1 MYADDG
7 DDSGDLFKRD
17 FKYYKR
23 KAVRPD
29 LSNVID
35 FERPDEFPVE
45 VHARFQTTPD
55 CSEVGI
61 VSDSEL
67 VCYRVPANRGLLVI
81 PNPFTPRG
89 QRQWVSR
96 ALRSYPKPPNCTNL
110 KVLKPPDTFPAS
122 LRSDDFY
129 KNLRWVTLGLHHD
142 WDTKVYDLENAT
154 SFPSC
159 LRALSK
165 KLATLLGH
173 PGFEPEAAI
182 VNYYAMNSTLS
193 GHVDR
198 SEVDLGSPLFSV
210 SFGQTAVFLVGGATK
225 DVKPTAMF
233 LKSGDVVVMTGESR
247 VAYHAVPLV
256 LPREDGSAPWD
267 YVGEMCGGDDVDGD
281 WSAEA
286 EYLSDH
292 RINLNVRQVF
302 AKS

>member
-1 MYADDG
+1 MSQRGVDEALSYCTAHHAQ
-7 DDSGDLFKRD
+7 
-17 FKYYKR
+17 
-23 KAVRPD
+23 AVVTTATTAAISLKKTSSTTRGKPCGPD

-35 FERPDEFPVE
+35 FERPHEFPVK
-45 VHARFQTTPD
+45 VHARLQTTPD
-55 CSEVGI
+55 CSEVGL
-61 VSDSEL
+61 VDEGEL
-67 VCYRVPANRGLLVI
+67 LCYAVPANRGLFVI

-96 ALRSYPKPPNCTNL
+96 TLRSYPQPPNCTNL
-110 KVLKPPDTFPAS
+110 KTLKPPDVFPAS
-122 LRSDDFY
+122 PQRDDFY

-142 WDTKVYDLENAT
+142 WDSKVSRRCSVTRDSN
-154 SFPSC
+154 P
-159 LRALSK
+159 K
-165 KLATLLGH
+165 
-173 PGFEPEAAI
+173 AAI

-198 SEVDLGSPLFSV
+198 SEFDLSSPLFSV
-210 SFGQTAVFLVGGATK
+210 SFGQTAVFLIGGATK

-256 LPREDGSAPWD
+256 LPREDGGAPWN
-267 YVGEMCGGDDVDGD
+267 YVAEMRGDDDADGD

-286 EYLSDH
+286 EYLANH

-302 AKS
+302 EKS

>member
-1 MYADDG
+1 MYTDDG
-7 DDSGDLFKRD
+7 DDSGDLFKKD

-35 FERPDEFPVE
+35 FERPDEFPVK
-45 VHARFQTTPD
+45 VHARLQTTPD
-55 CSEVGI
+55 CSEVGL
-61 VSDSEL
+61 VDEGEL
-67 VCYRVPANRGLLVI
+67 RCYSVPANRGLLVI

-96 ALRSYPKPPNCTNL
+96 TLRSYPQPPNCTNL
-110 KVLKPPDTFPAS
+110 KALKPPDVFPAS
-122 LRSDDFY
+122 PQRDDFY

-142 WDTKVYDLENAT
+142 WDSKVYDLENAT
-154 SFPSC
+154 AFPSC
-159 LRALSK
+159 LSALAK

-173 PGFEPEAAI
+173 TGFEPEAAI

-198 SEVDLGSPLFSV
+198 SEFDLSSPLFSV
-210 SFGQTAVFLVGGATK
+210 SFGQTAVFLIGGATK

-247 VAYHAVPLV
+247 LAYHAVPLV
-256 LPREDGSAPWD
+256 LPREDGGMPWN
-267 YVGEMCGGDDVDGD
+267 YAAEMRGGDDADGD
-281 WSAEA
+281 WGAEA
-286 EYLSDH
+286 EYLANH

-302 AKS
+302 EKS

>member
-1 MYADDG
+1 MYTDDG
-7 DDSGDLFKRD
+7 GDLLKKD

-29 LSNVID
+29 LSKVID
-35 FERPDEFPVE
+35 FERPEEFPVE
-45 VHARFQTTPD
+45 VHARLQTTPD
-55 CSEVGI
+55 CSEVGL
-61 VSDSEL
+61 VSESEL
-67 VCYRVPANRGLLVI
+67 VCYSVPANRGLVVI

-96 ALRSYPKPPNCTNL
+96 TLRSYPKPPNCTNL
-110 KVLKPPDTFPAS
+110 KALKPPDVFPAS
-122 LRSDDFY
+122 LKRDEFY

-142 WDTKVYDLENAT
+142 WDSKVYDLENAT
-154 SFPSC
+154 TFPSC
-159 LRALSK
+159 LEALTK

-173 PGFEPEAAI
+173 TGFEPEAAI

-198 SEVDLGSPLFSV
+198 SELDLGSPLFSV
-210 SFGQTAVFLVGGATK
+210 SFGQTAVFLIGGATK

-256 LPREDGSAPWD
+256 LPREDDAPWSC
-267 YVGEMCGGDDVDGD
+267 VAETWGGDKAGGE